1 MIYISVLLPGERQMG
16 REFMST
22 DKKPYIVGITG
33 GIACGKTTATEHLQS
48 LGALVLD
55 ADIESRALT
64 APGGAALPAIRER
77 FGDEVFNEDGTLN
90 RQALGRLVF
99 SDIEKRHAL
108 EAIMHPMI
116 QHKMISDMQE
126 AGRSGEVIVF
136 LSVPL
141 LYETGMDALCDETWV
156 LSVDRETQIRRLNER
171 DGMDEAEAEKRIDS
185 QMDPEERN
193 AKANVVIRSNRSIE
207 QTRAELGSLY
217 RDLKKRIS

>member
-1 MIYISVLLPGERQMG
+1 MELRKTPQTG

-22 DKKPYIVGITG
+22 VRKPYIVGITG

-55 ADIESRALT
+55 ADVESRALT
-64 APGGAALPAIRER
+64 ASGGAALPAIRER
-77 FGDEVFNEDGTLN
+77 FGDEVFHEDGTLN
-90 RQALGRLVF
+90 RQALGRIVF
-99 SDIEKRHAL
+99 SDINQRHAL
-108 EAIMHPMI
+108 EAITHPMI
-116 QHKMISDMQE
+116 QHKMISDLQE
-126 AGRSGEVIVF
+126 AERNGETVVF

-156 LSVDRETQIRRLNER
+156 LSVDRETQIKRLQER
-171 DGMDEAEAEKRIDS
+171 DGMEAAEAEKRIDS

-193 AKANVVIRSNRSIE
+193 AKANVVIRSGRSIE